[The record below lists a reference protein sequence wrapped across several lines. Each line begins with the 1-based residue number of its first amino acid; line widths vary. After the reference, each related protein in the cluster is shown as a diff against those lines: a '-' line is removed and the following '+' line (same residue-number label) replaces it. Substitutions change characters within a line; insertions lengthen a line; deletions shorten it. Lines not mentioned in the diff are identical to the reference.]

1 MVTHYKGVDNVRR
14 GNGEGSIYK
23 LGGKRRKPWA
33 VRITTGWTLEGK
45 QQYKYLGYYPT
56 KTEAKNAL
64 REYLLKPYDL
74 TNNNV
79 TLKEVFERWNATTS
93 LSEKTVKNYTTY
105 FNKAFTLHKMSMRDI
120 KAVHLETVMQE
131 LTPHAQRVFKNCMG
145 QLYTYALKH
154 EIVDKN
160 IIDLITV
167 KDVQIEEREPFTPEE
182 IKSLD
187 GFKHPLHDTFSILL
201 YTGLRITELL
211 EVETKNVHLA
221 ERYFIAGKK
230 TKAGTDRV
238 IPIHDKIYDLIEKR
252 YNQGNK
258 YLITRENRKIPYR
271 SYRQMYW
278 DKMKINHTP
287 HDTRHTFATFADR
300 CGMNTVAVKRI
311 MGHTLKDVTQ
321 HYTHKNIN
329 ELLEEINKLKFE

>member
-1 MVTHYKGVDNVRR
+1 MRR

-23 LGGKRRKPWA
+23 LSGKRRKPYA

-74 TNNNV
+74 TNSNV
-79 TLKEVFERWNATTS
+79 TLKEVFERWTAATD
-93 LSEKTVKNYTTY
+93 LSEKTVKNYTSY
-105 FNKAFTLHKMSMRDI
+105 FNKAFILHKMNMRDI
-120 KAVHLETVMQE
+120 KAVHLETIME
-131 LTPHAQRVFKNCMG
+131 DLTPHAQRVFKNCMG

-154 EIVDKN
+154 EIVDRN

-167 KDVQIEEREPFTPEE
+167 KDVKIEEREPFTVEE
-182 IKSLD
+182 IKELD
-187 GFKHPLHDTFSILL
+187 GFLHSLHDTIYILL

-211 EVETKNVHLA
+211 EIETKNVHL
-221 ERYFIAGKK
+221 EDRYLIAGKK
-230 TKAGTDRV
+230 TKAGTNRI
-238 IPIHDKIYDLIEKR
+238 IPIHDDIFNLIAKR
-252 YNQGNK
+252 YENGHK
-258 YLITRENRKIPYR
+258 YLITREGKKIHYR

-278 DKMKINHTP
+278 DKIGINHTP

-300 CGMNTVAVKRI
+300 CGLNQVAIKRI
-311 MGHTLKDVTQ
+311 MGHALKDVTQ
-321 HYTHKNIN
+321 HYTHKDTG
-329 ELLEEINKLKFE
+329 ELLQEINKLKFD